1 MLYCA
6 VKSGIAVNLG
16 DMGLNV
22 FYDLVDYSAT
32 IDAITL
38 AKADGK
44 NLHYSKP
51 LSVAEMTIKNKLR
64 G

>member
-6 VKSGIAVNLG
+6 VKSGINVGLG

-38 AKADGK
+38 AKADGMK
-44 NLHYSKP
+44 LNYSNP